1 MSRHRYPAPVRSAAP
16 ILRTFHHA
24 QFDARALADAK
35 AGRTVSVCLP
45 ARNEET
51 TVGPIVAG
59 IRRDLLDDVGLV
71 DEILVVD
78 DHSTDRTADVAE
90 AAGATVV
97 AVDEEIGRASCRER
111 VSLTV

>member
-1 MSRHRYPAPVRSAAP
+1 MRSAAA

-45 ARNEET
+45 ARDEEA
-51 TVGPIVAG
+51 TVGHIVAS
-59 IRRDLLDDVGLV
+59 IRRDLVETVGLV

-78 DHSTDRTADVAE
+78 DHSDDATATVA
-90 AAGATVV
+90 ADAGARVI
-97 AVDEEIGRASCRER
+97 AAS
-111 VSLTV
+111 